1 MQASFTVNKNTVF
14 LWEIPW
20 SSHRC
25 FSFLNSY
32 IPLCFCFRCYME
44 CGCKFTIPFLCLPKT
59 DKYFAWD
66 LRFSHLW
73 LWRLLVLWGVTLH
86 TFVKRQCSGGTYC
99 LHQAA
104 EGSRF
109 LLNTIIKHH
118 ISKQLQTVYAL
129 SLLGYYYNLKV
140 KPYFCDE

>member
-1 MQASFTVNKNTVF
+1 MQESFTVNKNTVF
-14 LWEIPW
+14 LCEIPW
-20 SSHRC
+20 SSHPC

-44 CGCKFTIPFLCLPKT
+44 CSSKFTMPFFCLANT

-73 LWRLLVLWGVTLH
+73 LWRLLVFWGVTLH
-86 TFVKRQCSGGTYC
+86 TFVKMQCLGGTYC

-109 LLNTIIKHH
+109 LWNIIIKHH
-118 ISKQLQTVYAL
+118 INKQTVYAL

-140 KPYFCDE
+140 KPYPCDEY